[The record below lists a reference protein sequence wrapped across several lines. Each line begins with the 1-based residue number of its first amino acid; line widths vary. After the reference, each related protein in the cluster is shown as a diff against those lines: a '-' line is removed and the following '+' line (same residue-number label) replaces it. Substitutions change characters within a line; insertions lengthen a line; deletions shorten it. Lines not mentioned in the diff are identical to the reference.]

1 MLKIDSPTKLLG
13 AMYYEFEKKNKSSF
27 ELNMYC
33 LFNNIN
39 EKDSYKILSPLNM
52 KIYPN
57 KT

>member
-1 MLKIDSPTKLLG
+1 
-13 AMYYEFEKKNKSSF
+13 MYYEFEKKNKSSF

>member
-13 AMYYEFEKKNKSSF
+13 AMYYEFEKINSSF

-33 LFNNIN
+33 IFNTIN

>member
-13 AMYYEFEKKNKSSF
+13 AMHYEFEKNKSSF

-33 LFNNIN
+33 ILNTIN
-39 EKDSYKILSPLNM
+39 EKDNYKTLSPLNM
-52 KIYPN
+52 KIHPN

>member
-1 MLKIDSPTKLLG
+1 
-13 AMYYEFEKKNKSSF
+13 MYYEFEKINSSF

-33 LFNNIN
+33 IFNTIN